1 MLDKG
6 TCLRYYKRKEIQE
19 AMLEHALS
27 KEVGLRYG
35 ESFGKRP
42 DILMYPQEILE
53 LAKRG
58 ATSFHTSEEIWSNP
72 KELNSELSRKEL
84 DELRIGWDLVL
95 DIDCKFIDYSK
106 ICAHLVVQF
115 LKYCGV
121 ENISCKF
128 SVTGDTPLLVKFDHK
143 TQLLRIDDIIKQIK
157 DGKKGEVLSLN
168 YKNQV
173 CYSPITDFLEHHE
186 EIYQIFHENSKLPI
200 KITKHHSLFV
210 WDKGAIIQKETRR
223 LNVGDFLVTFRSADY
238 LWRGV
243 GYFKWEFDFLKKKI
257 NRKIPI
263 TKELLLLLGY
273 YLAEGHITKKIH
285 QVGFSFNVAEED
297 YIHECVKLLK
307 RITKKNISIRHPNSG
322 STQILIHSKEWYYFF
337 EKICGKGAKNK
348 HVPDF
353 SWELPR
359 DFFIFLLQGYI
370 RGDGYKSGKYSVTIK
385 SVSHG
390 LIRELVWLCK
400 LNHIS
405 CSLNQELSREHL
417 MPQGTLF
424 KGSHAYTINIP
435 KSELGGLEFHR
446 GRNKFSPHPKGN
458 TFPLDGLKEVY
469 SQIKPKLFNHYRAE
483 QMTLRKKFANLERIN
498 KVLAWFDQTK
508 SKEYNLESQRIIDSY
523 KNLGNNDIIALRIN
537 KIKKENQN
545 VKVYDISVKD
555 TERFFGGEFPILLHN
570 SGNKGF
576 HLGVPFEAFPQE
588 INYLETKNIFPEA
601 PKKIAFYLKENIKE
615 QLAQKIMDFEGNDFS
630 KIMEKTGAKNEEII
644 YYQKDQWGTLIPCL
658 NVEPFLEI
666 DTILIASRHL
676 YRMPY
681 SLHEKSGLVSLP
693 IDPEKVLQFEKN
705 TAHPDLVSIS
715 PFKFLDREKDKEKI
729 NESARRLLLNAWD
742 FEVKTEEKRE
752 AINLSTFEEVKI
764 ESPIK
769 EDFFPPCIKQILA
782 NGMIDGRKRAVF
794 ILMNFLG
801 KIGWEKKEIEN
812 YILKWNAEKNKSPL
826 PENYIRGQIKYFTPG
841 DKLPPNCDNE
851 AYYKNLGVCHPDA
864 LCGRLKNPVNY
875 TILRWKR
882 WLREKEEEESKG
894 KRSKSKDSVSKREL
908 EKEENKKDKE
918 KKE

>member
-1 MLDKG
+1 MLDFG

-19 AMLEHALS
+19 AMVEHALN

-128 SVTGDTPLLVKFDHK
+128 S
-143 TQLLRIDDIIKQIK
+143 
-157 DGKKGEVLSLN
+157 
-168 YKNQV
+168 
-173 CYSPITDFLEHHE
+173 
-186 EIYQIFHENSKLPI
+186 
-200 KITKHHSLFV
+200 
-210 WDKGAIIQKETRR
+210 
-223 LNVGDFLVTFRSADY
+223 
-238 LWRGV
+238 
-243 GYFKWEFDFLKKKI
+243 
-257 NRKIPI
+257 
-263 TKELLLLLGY
+263 
-273 YLAEGHITKKIH
+273 
-285 QVGFSFNVAEED
+285 
-297 YIHECVKLLK
+297 
-307 RITKKNISIRHPNSG
+307 
-322 STQILIHSKEWYYFF
+322 
-337 EKICGKGAKNK
+337 
-348 HVPDF
+348 
-353 SWELPR
+353 
-359 DFFIFLLQGYI
+359 
-370 RGDGYKSGKYSVTIK
+370 
-385 SVSHG
+385 
-390 LIRELVWLCK
+390 
-400 LNHIS
+400 
-405 CSLNQELSREHL
+405 
-417 MPQGTLF
+417 
-424 KGSHAYTINIP
+424 
-435 KSELGGLEFHR
+435 
-446 GRNKFSPHPKGN
+446 
-458 TFPLDGLKEVY
+458 
-469 SQIKPKLFNHYRAE
+469 
-483 QMTLRKKFANLERIN
+483 
-498 KVLAWFDQTK
+498 
-508 SKEYNLESQRIIDSY
+508 
-523 KNLGNNDIIALRIN
+523 
-537 KIKKENQN
+537 
-545 VKVYDISVKD
+545 
-555 TERFFGGEFPILLHN
+555 
-570 SGNKGF
+570 GNKGF

-588 INYLETKNIFPEA
+588 INNLETKNLFPEA

-615 QLAQKIMDFEGNDFS
+615 QLAQRIMDFEGNDFS

-681 SLHEKSGLVSLP
+681 SLHEKSGLVSVP

-715 PFKFLDREKDKEKI
+715 PFKFLDREKDKENI
-729 NESARRLLLNAWD
+729 TESARRLLLNAWD

-752 AINLSTFEEVKI
+752 AINPSTFEEVKI

-782 NGMIDGRKRAVF
+782 NGMTDGRKRAVF

-801 KIGWEKKEIEN
+801 KIGWEKKEIES

-826 PENYIRGQIKYFTPG
+826 PENYIRGQVRYFTPG
-841 DKLPPNCDNE
+841 EKLPPNCDNE

-894 KRSKSKDSVSKREL
+894 KRGKSKDSVSKREL

-918 KKE
+918 ED